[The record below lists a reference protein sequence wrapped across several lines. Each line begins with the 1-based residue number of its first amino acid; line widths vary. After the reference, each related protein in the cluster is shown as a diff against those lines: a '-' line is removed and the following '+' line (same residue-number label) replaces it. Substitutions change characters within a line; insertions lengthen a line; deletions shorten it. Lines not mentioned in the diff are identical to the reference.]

1 MTQLQSSL
9 TSPEKLANG
18 PAAPGAAED
27 RGTGPW
33 PDRAGA
39 RRLLSRGQVA
49 LAVILAG
56 CAAAVAIARAA
67 AGLGPPLLW
76 WAGAAVAVLTVV
88 YVAVLAFG
96 FVGVL
101 AAPRLRPRR
110 AGHPAVADHELPV
123 FTVLV
128 PLSRAGA
135 HLDGLF
141 SRLCRL
147 HYPADRLQVLL
158 LVGDGDEQAR
168 TALGSVSLGPQ
179 FQVVPVPSGPQRRQ
193 AAVWHAG
200 LGHAR
205 GEFCVVYG
213 TGDRPEP
220 GQLREAVAAFRALP
234 SWVVCVQ
241 AELRCSN
248 PDTSWLTQF
257 SAAELAVNLG
267 LFLRGLGLATP
278 LASTSNHF
286 RVEALRRLG
295 AWDPHN
301 VTPGLDLGVRIP
313 RRGWDVRMMA
323 SVTATEADARLSPW
337 LTQRSRWIE
346 GCYQTW
352 LVHMRSPYRLWRDL
366 GTTGF
371 IGLQLTL
378 ALPVFTTLVTPLLWA
393 LILVYLVSG
402 PGHSAAQFPLPVI
415 SLAVAAAALGNL
427 LTVYALMIGC
437 MEQGLLRAVRTMLLA
452 PAYGALMSVAA
463 YRALFQLFHPR
474 LRHRWELAGP
484 PHGEPAGPR
493 EGEPAGQ
500 HLVSGGNVIPS

>member
-1 MTQLQSSL
+1 M
-9 TSPEKLANG
+9 
-18 PAAPGAAED
+18 
-27 RGTGPW
+27 
-33 PDRAGA
+33 
-39 RRLLSRGQVA
+39 
-49 LAVILAG
+49 
-56 CAAAVAIARAA
+56 
-67 AGLGPPLLW
+67 
-76 WAGAAVAVLTVV
+76 
-88 YVAVLAFG
+88 
-96 FVGVL
+96 
-101 AAPRLRPRR
+101 
-110 AGHPAVADHELPV
+110 
-123 FTVLV
+123 
-128 PLSRAGA
+128 
-135 HLDGLF
+135 
-141 SRLCRL
+141 
-147 HYPADRLQVLL
+147 
-158 LVGDGDEQAR
+158 
-168 TALGSVSLGPQ
+168 
-179 FQVVPVPSGPQRRQ
+179 
-193 AAVWHAG
+193 WHAG

-248 PDTSWLTQF
+248 PDASWLTQF

-301 VTPGLDLGVRIP
+301 VTPGLDLGFRIP

-337 LTQRSRWIE
+337 LTQRSRWIG

-352 LVHMRSPYRLWRDL
+352 LVHMRCP
-366 GTTGF
+366 TGC
-371 IGLQLTL
+371 GVTL
-378 ALPVFTTLVTPLLWA
+378 AHGLHRPAADPRTAGVHHARHPPLVGPHPGLPRQRAW
-393 LILVYLVSG
+393 
-402 PGHSAAQFPLPVI
+402 HSAAQFPLPVI

-452 PAYGALMSVAA
+452 P
-463 YRALFQLFHPR
+463 RT
-474 LRHRWELAGP
+474 GP
-484 PHGEPAGPR
+484 
-493 EGEPAGQ
+493 
-500 HLVSGGNVIPS
+500 